1 MMLCNSIAI
10 NAPITIVSLTF
21 IIDGQLILPRQNTT
35 GGMKNVEKS
44 LQSYHHQGE
53 DHEKPPGGRPNGNEL
68 LQRGRNMYRNVFG
81 IS

>member
-44 LQSYHHQGE
+44 L
-53 DHEKPPGGRPNGNEL
+53 
-68 LQRGRNMYRNVFG
+68 
-81 IS
+81 